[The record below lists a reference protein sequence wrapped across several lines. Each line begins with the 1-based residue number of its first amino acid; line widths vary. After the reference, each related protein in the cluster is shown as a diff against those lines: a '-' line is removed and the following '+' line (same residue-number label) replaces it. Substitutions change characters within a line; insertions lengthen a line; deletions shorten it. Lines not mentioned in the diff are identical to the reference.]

1 MDASFRFCSG
11 GKAHTRQT
19 AHEQGPSAC
28 GGWETGAAGETVAVP
43 KKGFSRVWT
52 LERVRAEP
60 AGLPAGWLRK
70 RGGRGKSGQFSPRAK
85 RPSCSGR
92 VCQPLKDAR
101 EYAKRFFPASRRACQ
116 PFLKGKS
123 PHKQH
128 FSANQPKP
136 GAPHSSAFAPPGQTA
151 SPPPPAAPLAP
162 LGQGSVAPRAQFQ
175 PIIIPPPP
183 PQAQD
188 QRFHPPP
195 PLRLQTSRRRQ
206 APARGLAAVCALH
219 RPTRNAKKHP
229 CPLLVGHG
237 CVASEP
243 TALAAGT
250 AGHWPPAL
258 PAFLTSLP
266 LYKCR
271 LPAIIMVETP

>member
-1 MDASFRFCSG
+1 MDASLRFWWDG
-11 GKAHTRQT
+11 GGYRRRQV
-19 AHEQGPSAC
+19 HEQGLAAC
-28 GGWETGAAGETVAVP
+28 GVLGRRGDGGDVGRFP
-43 KKGFSRVWT
+43 KKGYPRDWS
-52 LERVRAEP
+52 LGRVRAEP

-85 RPSCSGR
+85 RPPSPRAPGASASPRRMRSNKQSGFS
-92 VCQPLKDAR
+92 PS
-101 EYAKRFFPASRRACQ
+101 SRRACQ

-151 SPPPPAAPLAP
+151 SPPHPAAPLAP

-188 QRFHPPP
+188 QRCHSPPP
-195 PLRLQTSRRRQ
+195 PRPQKPPQAAGPCSWACRRLLPPPPRKKRKE
-206 APARGLAAVCALH
+206 APMPPARGA
-219 RPTRNAKKHP
+219 
-229 CPLLVGHG
+229 
-237 CVASEP
+237 
-243 TALAAGT
+243 
-250 AGHWPPAL
+250 
-258 PAFLTSLP
+258 
-266 LYKCR
+266 
-271 LPAIIMVETP
+271 